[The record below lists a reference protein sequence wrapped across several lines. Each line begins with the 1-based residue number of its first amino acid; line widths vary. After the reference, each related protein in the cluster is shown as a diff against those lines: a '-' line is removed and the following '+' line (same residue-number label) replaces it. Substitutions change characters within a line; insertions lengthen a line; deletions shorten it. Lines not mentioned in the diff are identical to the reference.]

1 MPWGYVVGAVIG
13 GMMASS
19 SASSNRRSQERQS
32 EQALAFQKEQAALLE
47 KQKEVYR
54 NMEFKNP
61 YANMEN
67 PFEDL
72 TVNQQQ
78 ARFLSQQSAQARADI
93 LSQLR
98 GAAGGAGIGGLA
110 QALANKGAIQ
120 AQKISATIGLQE
132 AQNRQLR
139 AKGAAAADMA
149 ERGGEQLLQT
159 MEADRQATLLGMQ
172 QGMTAGANAALQ
184 QQYSNQMMSNM
195 YGTAQT
201 NQAWINAFKELG
213 NVDWGGDNTIYQGGT
228 LPEVTVT
235 G

>member
-78 ARFLSQQSAQARADI
+78 ARFLSQQSAQGRADI

-98 GAAGGAGIGGLA
+98 GAAGGAGVAGLA

-149 ERGGEQLLQT
+149 ERSGEQVLQT

-172 QGMTAGANAALQ
+172 QGMTAGANQALQ

-201 NQAWINAFKELG
+201 NQAWTEAFKAIAEL
-213 NVDWGGDNTIYQGGT
+213 DFSSDT
-228 LPEVTVT
+228 PEVVK
-235 G
+235 

>member
-1 MPWGYVVGAVIG
+1 MGWTAAVMFVGAL
-13 GMMASS
+13 MASN
-19 SASSNRRSQERQS
+19 SASANRRAQQRQS
-32 EQALAFQKEQAALLE
+32 DQALAFQKEQAALLE

-78 ARFLSQQSAQARADI
+78 ARFLSQQSAQGRADI

-184 QQYSNQMMSNM
+184 QQYSNQMMSNL
-195 YGTAQT
+195 YGTAGT
-201 NQAWINAFKELG
+201 NQAWMNLFKEA
-213 NVDWGGDNTIYQGGT
+213 
-228 LPEVTVT
+228 
-235 G
+235 